1 MWGGVSR
8 FHTGAKSLFHL
19 LERFEHLL
27 EPLGSKRCERTPALT
42 RYTSLNDLS
51 YPDHHEH
58 EHEHERVVRQR
69 SCSLEELM
77 TYNFDLLAHVLHSN
91 PSLESPQKAAERPL
105 PLPLLHAPAK
115 TGSKQSQPNNNEQLD
130 ARFQQLAVGGVL

>member
-1 MWGGVSR
+1 MSR

-42 RYTSLNDLS
+42 RYTSLNGLS
-51 YPDHHEH
+51 YPDHHH
-58 EHEHERVVRQR
+58 EQENERVVRQR